1 MDMSWMGWT
10 TPTATF
16 FGVIALTLVL
26 MTLWAVFAPQEERVG
41 VLRFATTPGDRL
53 FVSLLGSAF
62 IHLAYLG
69 FSDGPLWWASIVSVV
84 YAAAVFRWV

>member
-10 TPTATF
+10 VPTAGF
-16 FGVIALTLVL
+16 FGTIAATLVF
-26 MTLWAVFAPQEERVG
+26 MTIWALLAPQEERVG

-62 IHLAYLG
+62 IHLAFLA
-69 FSDGPLWWASIVSVV
+69 FSDGPLWWASVVSVV

>member
-10 TPTATF
+10 VPTASF
-16 FGVIALTLVL
+16 FGAIAAILVF
-26 MTLWAVFAPQEERVG
+26 MTIWALLAPQEERVG

-62 IHLAYLG
+62 IHLAFLA
-69 FSDGPLWWASIVSVV
+69 FSDGPLWWASVVSVA